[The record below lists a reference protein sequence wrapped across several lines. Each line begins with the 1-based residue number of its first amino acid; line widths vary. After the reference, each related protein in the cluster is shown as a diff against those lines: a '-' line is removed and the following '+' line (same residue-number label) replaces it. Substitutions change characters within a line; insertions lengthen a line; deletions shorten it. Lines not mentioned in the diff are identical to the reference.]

1 MLPGRQISCDAG
13 KHSAKPS
20 AHDPADTAGSRAR
33 IDGPVL
39 RSVATLMA

>member
-1 MLPGRQISCDAG
+1 MLRNRQISCDAG

-20 AHDPADTAGSRAR
+20 AHDPTDTAGSQAC
-33 IDGPVL
+33 IDGPTL